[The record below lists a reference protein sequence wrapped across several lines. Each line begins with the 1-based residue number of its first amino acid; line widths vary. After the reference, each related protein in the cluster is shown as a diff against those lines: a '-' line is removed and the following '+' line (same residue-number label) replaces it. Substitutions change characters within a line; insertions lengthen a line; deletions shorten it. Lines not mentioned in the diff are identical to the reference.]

1 MSLSTTT
8 TDTTSIRD
16 LSLQATQCEILCFI
30 KEKCKLMTVD
40 DIAKVC
46 SDFYREDEVFAAK
59 AIIDQVL

>member
-1 MSLSTTT
+1 
-8 TDTTSIRD
+8 
-16 LSLQATQCEILCFI
+16 
-30 KEKCKLMTVD
+30 MTVD